1 MPVALLG
8 LPILSGKKKKVGKE
22 FIHSQLNPLTVLMGH
37 FYHQQLKISLVI
49 FAMIEVQ
56 NMFVLIS

>member
-1 MPVALLG
+1 MPVAFLG
-8 LPILSGKKKKVGKE
+8 LPILSGEKKVRKE
-22 FIHSQLNPLTVLMGH
+22 FIHSQLNPLSVLMGH